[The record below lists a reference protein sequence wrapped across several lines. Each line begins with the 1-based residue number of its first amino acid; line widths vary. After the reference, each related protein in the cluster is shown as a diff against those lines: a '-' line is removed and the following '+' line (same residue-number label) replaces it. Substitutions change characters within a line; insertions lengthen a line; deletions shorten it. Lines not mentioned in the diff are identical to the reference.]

1 MSQLARHG
9 GLPMRTPSERDVE
22 PCPSAKAAIANEVRP
37 IVAMLK
43 DVQERQVRLETVLA
57 EVREH
62 LLSRAPVKEWY
73 SPAEAAADLGRQ
85 PYTVREWCRLGRI
98 SARKRRTGRGDAVE
112 WEVSHEEL
120 TRIRNHGLLPIPS
133 RY

>member
-1 MSQLARHG
+1 MGR
-9 GLPMRTPSERDVE
+9 LPTETRSERDVE
-22 PCPSAKAAIANEVRP
+22 PCPSARAAITNEIRP

-43 DVQERQVRLETVLA
+43 DVQERQMRLETTLA

-62 LLSRAPVKEWY
+62 LLSRVPVKEWY
-73 SPAEAAADLGRQ
+73 SPTEAAAVIGKR

-98 SARKRRTGRGDAVE
+98 NARKRRTGRGDAVE
-112 WEVSHEEL
+112 WEISHDEL
-120 TRIRNHGLLPIPS
+120 SRIKNHGLLPIPS